1 MNYSPYPMYGYQ
13 WPVQGNY
20 TQPNQ
25 IQQIGNQYPQYQQ
38 YQMQQTPQQ
47 VQQVQNINGKYV
59 DSIDVVKATEVPMGG
74 SGIFPKADL
83 SEIYIKSWNA
93 DGTTRVMTFKPVS
106 ESAEAP
112 TTGDSA
118 LMGEILAKVEKLNSK
133 LDKLSSDL
141 GG

>member
-20 TQPNQ
+20 NQQNQ
-25 IQQIGNQYPQYQQ
+25 ISNQYPQYQQ
-38 YQMQQTPQQ
+38 YPQQAPQQMQSL
-47 VQQVQNINGKYV
+47 NGKFV

-83 SEIYIKSWNA
+83 SEIYIKSWNP
-93 DGTTRVMTFKPVS
+93 DGTTRVLTFKPAVERPEASTTS
-106 ESAEAP
+106 ENGLSR
-112 TTGDSA
+112 D
-118 LMGEILAKVEKLNSK
+118 ILDQLETLNKK